1 MLALRYDD
9 ARTPLPLAALRRW
22 LRGEW
27 ALLFSHPDD
36 FASYGFEADRWLVH
50 VREAFEATGIRPLA
64 LAASQPS
71 LASDWITAAGGTT
84 AGPFD
89 ELALDHGR
97 RFVITLDDTLRARR
111 TFYYTLQDRLPSP
124 MDLALAAERL
134 RSQCVQRS
142 ARSAITIAPL
152 CLLSTSSRS

>member
-1 MLALRYDD
+1 MLALKFDD
-9 ARTPLPLAALRRW
+9 ARTPLPRTALRRW
-22 LRGEW
+22 LHGEW

-64 LAASQPS
+64 LAGRETS
-71 LASDWITAAGGTT
+71 LASDWITAAGGCA
-84 AGPFD
+84 AGPID

-97 RFVITLDDTLRARR
+97 RFVITLDDSLRARR

-124 MDLALAAERL
+124 MDLALAAARL
-134 RSQCVQRS
+134 RGQCMQRS